1 MKVEVGGTSYYMN
14 KHLKA
19 MWDNIKDGKLKKLDE
34 DRVYIIDGR
43 ERSGKS
49 LFSIQQA
56 AYIDPSILN
65 DLSRITFTT
74 EDTLK
79 AIRNTVST
87 NTETKVVIFD
97 EAFRGLSS
105 KSAISKVNKQIV
117 QALMEMGQS
126 NIVLFLNSPSFFL
139 LETYPAV
146 LRSSALFHIEKVKKS
161 RKRFFK
167 GYNEEKKGDLYRIGL
182 RKGWKYNVKTNF
194 RDWFFEK
201 YPGGDDFERRYR
213 AKKYKSLRDMGSFE
227 DDQKEMFTPIELLII
242 NYRLKH
248 NLSEKAMESWCKEHN
263 YPLSASTIGN
273 LTRKYI
279 ENTEKLHTLNT

>member
-14 KHLKA
+14 KYLKA
-19 MWDNIKDGKLKKLDE
+19 MWDNIRGGKLKKLDE
-34 DRVYIIDGR
+34 DRVYIVDGR

-79 AIRNTVST
+79 AIRNTKST
-87 NTETKVVIFD
+87 NTETKVIIFD

-146 LRSSALFHIEKVKKS
+146 LRSNALFHIEKVKGN

-167 GYNEEKKGDLYRIGL
+167 GYNEEKKGDLYRIGI
-182 RKGWKYNVKTNF
+182 RKGWRYNIKTNF

-213 AKKYKSLRDMGSFE
+213 DKKYKSLRDMGE
-227 DDQKEMFTPIELLII
+227 NLIEKPIGEITKEVRLEIVRKAIETGNQDRKKVIADLCNTSLRTIQSDFSLI
-242 NYRLKH
+242 N
-248 NLSEKAMESWCKEHN
+248 KENH
-263 YPLSASTIGN
+263 ASDGRNI
-273 LTRKYI
+273 
-279 ENTEKLHTLNT
+279 

>member
-1 MKVEVGGTSYYMN
+1 MKVEVGGISYYMN

-34 DRVYIIDGR
+34 DRVYIVDGR

-56 AYIDPSILN
+56 CYIDPSLIN

-87 NTETKVVIFD
+87 NTKTKVVIFD

-213 AKKYKSLRDMGSFE
+213 AKKYKSLRDMG
-227 DDQKEMFTPIELLII
+227 TTL
-242 NYRLKH
+242 
-248 NLSEKAMESWCKEHN
+248 
-263 YPLSASTIGN
+263 
-273 LTRKYI
+273 
-279 ENTEKLHTLNT
+279 TEKPIGEITKEVRLEIVKNSIEKGLELKQKVLADLCNTSSRTIYSDISSINKEKQEIEV

>member
-1 MKVEVGGTSYYMN
+1 MKIEVGGVSYYMN

-19 MWDNIKDGKLKKLDE
+19 MWDNIRGGKLKKLDE
-34 DRVYIIDGR
+34 DRVYITDGR

-79 AIRNTVST
+79 AIRNTKST
-87 NTETKVVIFD
+87 NTETKVIIFD

-146 LRSSALFHIEKVKKS
+146 LRSNALFHIEKVKGS

-167 GYNEEKKGDLYRIGL
+167 GYNEEKKGDLYRIGI
-182 RKGWKYNVKTNF
+182 RKGWRYNIKTNF

-213 AKKYKSLRDMGSFE
+213 AKKYKSLRDMG
-227 DDQKEMFTPIELLII
+227 
-242 NYRLKH
+242 
-248 NLSEKAMESWCKEHN
+248 ES
-263 YPLSASTIGN
+263 L
-273 LTRKYI
+273 
-279 ENTEKLHTLNT
+279 TEKPVAEITKEIRLEIVRNSIEKGLKIKKKALADVLNVSPDTIYADIRTINKEKPLI